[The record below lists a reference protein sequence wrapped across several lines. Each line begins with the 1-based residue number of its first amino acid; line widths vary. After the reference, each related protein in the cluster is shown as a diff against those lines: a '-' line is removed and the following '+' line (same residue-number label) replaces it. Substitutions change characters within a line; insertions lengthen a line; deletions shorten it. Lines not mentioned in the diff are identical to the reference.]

1 MKTDLCWSF
10 LFILEIERQV
20 TEYKMAL
27 SPLPPKN
34 NNIIRSNY
42 MYLQTIIHITVY
54 TSTYVKIICQLLPY
68 NDIVVDGGTVTCI

>member
-42 MYLQTIIHITVY
+42 MYLQTIMNY
-54 TSTYVKIICQLLPY
+54 
-68 NDIVVDGGTVTCI
+68 